1 MFRAVRD
8 AFKVI
13 EDRWIRPWRMAS
25 ASGYIGLTVI
35 PTVDPLLWFLATENR
50 DIVGV
55 SSCRPWSAE
64 DPEMGWVNEKEPC
77 HDQAG
82 LAGLTTPGAIHHP
95 GWARGGRPAVCS
107 RGFQWN
113 RYPTG

>member
-1 MFRAVRD
+1 MHR
-8 AFKVI
+8 I
-13 EDRWIRPWRMAS
+13 EGDPDR
-25 ASGYIGLTVI
+25 
-35 PTVDPLLWFLATENR
+35 DPLLWFMATENR

-55 SSCRPWSAE
+55 SSYRPRSVE
-64 DPEMGWVNEKEPC
+64 DPEMGWVNEKELCPG
-77 HDQAG
+77 QAG
-82 LAGLTTPGAIHHP
+82 LAGLTKRGTMHHP